1 MFVCSLS
8 LAISVKLM
16 KDGVKYNRGLSRAL
30 KHQAELNVFM
40 LMCSDRP

>member
-16 KDGVKYNRGLSRAL
+16 KDGVKYNRAL